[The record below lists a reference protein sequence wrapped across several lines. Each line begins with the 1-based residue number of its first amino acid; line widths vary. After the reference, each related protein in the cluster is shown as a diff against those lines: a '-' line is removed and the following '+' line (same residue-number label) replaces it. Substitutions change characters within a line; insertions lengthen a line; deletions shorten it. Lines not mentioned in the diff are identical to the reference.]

1 MYTQCEASLYL
12 PFAVLLLL
20 VLVPHGVWVM
30 ASGPAV
36 GWVVHTFYSQQQS
49 HKPHNQAL
57 VSVFMSIWILHAA
70 NKLECVLYVG
80 VVACVLKCIG
90 RKRRCGN
97 GGGSVWGYRK
107 LTRTA
112 LHCNFV
118 CDLLVLECVGS
129 GRGTCRAETD
139 IPCALCLV
147 RHRRQARLLFV
158 ISSTFFWLLAAPPSD
173 VLAHLLRRKF

>member
-1 MYTQCEASLYL
+1 MKLHCICHLPCCYCWYWYHTAYGWWRAGQRLDEWCTLFIASNSHTSRTIKRSSRCLCQFEFCMRPTNL
-12 PFAVLLLL
+12 NVSFMLVLLLAF
-20 VLVPHGVWVM
+20 W
-30 ASGPAV
+30 
-36 GWVVHTFYSQQQS
+36 
-49 HKPHNQAL
+49 N
-57 VSVFMSIWILHAA
+57 VSVG
-70 NKLECVLYVG
+70 KGG
-80 VVACVLKCIG
+80 VEM
-90 RKRRCGN
+90 